1 MGFIR
6 QPSRELNDFFLFHH
20 VPPKSQ
26 GDKMSQL
33 YVRLPDELHAKLRVV
48 AALKGESLNATMLA
62 ASQSYVVDW
71 ELKHGELPK
80 PPQEE

>member
-1 MGFIR
+1 
-6 QPSRELNDFFLFHH
+6 
-20 VPPKSQ
+20 
-26 GDKMSQL
+26 MSQL

-71 ELKHGELPK
+71 ELKHGELPSLLK
-80 PPQEE
+80 KSKNALIYGGIIFGRLVPKAFVQLVRDA